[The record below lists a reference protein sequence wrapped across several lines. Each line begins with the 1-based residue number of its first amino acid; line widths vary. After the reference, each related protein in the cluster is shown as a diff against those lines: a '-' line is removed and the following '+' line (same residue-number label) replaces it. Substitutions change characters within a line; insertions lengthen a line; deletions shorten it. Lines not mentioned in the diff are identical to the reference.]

1 MNSPYPYLSEA
12 LRTTCW
18 SMHAG
23 FFDYYRRMITE
34 SRFDGKIDL
43 EKLEAERVHPYL
55 LIYHK
60 DASEPEERL
69 ILTSNT
75 QWWNEEYLKKD
86 DQIINVIPLNG
97 PILSGGGP
105 CSYGTAELAD
115 RFVYADS
122 RPSVI
127 GHFVIINT
135 PGGSAYANELNDLFE
150 NAKKPVVGLIR
161 GMCCSKGVE
170 IASHIP
176 HVFSESRNADIGC
189 IGTMARFEG
198 IKSGTEQDGIVFYSV
213 YADDS
218 PKKNYAYREAIEK
231 GNLEPVKQELNEIND
246 QFLANVK
253 KRWPSVSQDVLT
265 GDTYKAHEVEGQ
277 LFDGYKSYGEAIDY
291 IFELAGK
298 KRLEPGTVTPVGI
311 VHPVEDDLSTGQTTS
326 SEIINS
332 PKKLAPMTNIE
343 ALEAIL
349 GKGTVQVDENGK
361 VQLTSEQIVKL
372 NEHYASLN
380 NDAEQSSSLV
390 ATQAE
395 TIANQAAIIA
405 EKDKKIRELAE
416 ATSRGI
422 NQPAPENDSATEQHG
437 PKVVETALE
446 GITDPV
452 EKLKIVTSVAKNAGL
467 L

>member
-1 MNSPYPYLSEA
+1 MNSPYSYLSEA

-34 SRFDGKIDL
+34 ARGGQIDL
-43 EKLEAERVHPYL
+43 AKLEAERVHPYL

-60 DASEPEERL
+60 GVPEPEERL

-75 QWWNEEYLKKD
+75 QWWNEEDLKKD

-115 RFVYADS
+115 RFVYADNYS
-122 RPSVI
+122 SVI

-135 PGGSAYANELNDLFE
+135 PGGSVRANELNDLFE

-176 HVFSESRNADIGC
+176 HVFAESRDSDIGC
-189 IGTMARFEG
+189 IGVMTQFEG
-198 IKSGTEQDGIVFYSV
+198 IKSGTEQDGIIFYSV
-213 YADDS
+213 YADNS
-218 PKKNYAYREAIEK
+218 PKKNYAYREAIEN
-231 GNLEPVKQELNEIND
+231 GNLEPVKQELNQIND

-253 KRWPSVSQDVLT
+253 KRWPSVSEDVLT
-265 GDTYKAHEVEGQ
+265 GDTYKAYEVEGQ
-277 LFDGYKSYGEAIDY
+277 LFDGYKSYSEAIDY

-298 KRLEPGTVTPVGI
+298 KRLESGTVTPVGI
-311 VHPVEDDLSTGQTTS
+311 VHPGEDNPSIDQTS
-326 SEIINS
+326 PEIINS
-332 PKKLAPMTNIE
+332 QKQLTPMTNIE
-343 ALEAIL
+343 ALETIL

-372 NEHYASLN
+372 NEHYASMN
-380 NDAEQSSSLV
+380 NNAEKSSSLV

-422 NQPAPENDSATEQHG
+422 SQPAPENDSVTEQHG
-437 PKVVETALE
+437 PKVVDTALE
-446 GITDPV
+446 GVTDPV

>member
-1 MNSPYPYLSEA
+1 
-12 LRTTCW
+12 
-18 SMHAG
+18 MHAG

-34 SRFDGKIDL
+34 ARSGGKIDL
-43 EKLEAERVHPYL
+43 GKLEAERVHPYL

-60 DASEPEERL
+60 GSSEPEERL

-115 RFVYADS
+115 RFMYADS

-135 PGGSAYANELNDLFE
+135 PGGSAMANELNDLFE

-176 HVFSESRNADIGC
+176 HVFAESRDSDIGC
-189 IGTMARFEG
+189 IGTMAQFEG
-198 IKSGTEQDGIVFYSV
+198 IKSGTEQDGVIFYSV
-213 YADDS
+213 YSDNS
-218 PKKNYAYREAIEK
+218 PKKNYAYREAIEN
-231 GNLEPVKQELNEIND
+231 GNLEPVKQELNEIYD
-246 QFLANVK
+246 QFVANVK
-253 KRWPSVSQDVLT
+253 KRWPGVSNEVLT
-265 GDTYKAHEVEGQ
+265 GDTYKAREVEGQ
-277 LFDGYKSYGEAIDY
+277 LFDGYKSYSESIDY

-298 KRLEPGTVTPVGI
+298 QRLEPGKITPVGI
-311 VHPVEDDLSTGQTTS
+311 VPTEEDDPSINQTTS
-326 SEIINS
+326 QEIINS
-332 PKKLAPMTNIE
+332 QKQLTPMTNIE

-380 NDAEQSSSLV
+380 NNAEQSSSLV

-405 EKDKKIRELAE
+405 QKDKKIRELAE

-422 NQPAPENDSATEQHG
+422 SQPAPENDSAAEQHG

-446 GITDPV
+446 GITDPE
-452 EKLKIVTSVAKNAGL
+452 EKLRIVTSVAKNAGL